1 MEGIDFL
8 SFAQEVSTLDRINYQ
23 YFNQLLNNRTIIL
36 NEEIGDNILEC
47 VIIPLREFEKD
58 DCSSEVTLI
67 LNTIGGSI
75 ADGLALCTVLDTYKK
90 PIKVIVPSYACSMG
104 TLMLCAGNKNPNV
117 TKIAYPFAFGLF
129 HSGQTFVGGESTSV
143 EDIMDFNK
151 GVDAAIRNYVIN
163 NTKITAELYD
173 SHNRKQ
179 WYITAQDMKNYGLVH
194 KIVGDDDDE

>member
-67 LNTIGGSI
+67 LNTIGGSV

>member
-1 MEGIDFL
+1 
-8 SFAQEVSTLDRINYQ
+8 
-23 YFNQLLNNRTIIL
+23 
-36 NEEIGDNILEC
+36 
-47 VIIPLREFEKD
+47 
-58 DCSSEVTLI
+58 
-67 LNTIGGSI
+67 
-75 ADGLALCTVLDTYKK
+75 
-90 PIKVIVPSYACSMG
+90 MG

-151 GVDAAIRNYVIN
+151 GVDNRIRNYVIN

>member
-67 LNTIGGSI
+67 LNTIGGSV

-151 GVDAAIRNYVIN
+151 GVDNRIRNYVIN

>member
-67 LNTIGGSI
+67 LNTIGGSV

-151 GVDAAIRNYVIN
+151 GVDSRIRNYVIN